1 MGSESV
7 ISFKLCLENKSSL
20 NTCLTNSFIFSS
32 TSLAGL

>member
-7 ISFKLCLENKSSL
+7 ISFKLCFEKSSS